1 MLVQHLARPG
11 DRRVARREFE
21 RHHEP
26 RAVGRLESHPGVLR
40 AARQEA
46 RHPGLAGAA
55 VAAGA
60 VVVVAEGH
68 HVRDFPV
75 ELAERAR
82 RDLPLSVRVVVG
94 DVTRMEDGADAE
106 PVALAQDEVGLRLEE
121 VRAIARVDLRVRED
135 DEAEAHGR
143 SLSYPRSSAMTDQR
157 KRRRRGIRL
166 GRGMRRLR
174 MGFENARE
182 IVRVGGLSTPHRT
195 PYDVAHQERAY
206 SVRRYQGVERSEGA
220 AQNAPAILLV
230 PPLMVT
236 SEIYDMAPDVSAV
249 SVLLGQGLDVWMV
262 DFGAPE
268 RVEGGKSRTLDDHV
282 LGVSRAIDF
291 VREATGRDV
300 HLAGYSQGGMFCY
313 QAAAYRH
320 SEGLASLITFGS
332 PVDIHRAFPVPVSEE
347 VAERILD
354 GLHRLIERPLA
365 ELEALP
371 GSLTSVGFKLVS
383 PKKELAQLF
392 DFVGKLHDRQ
402 ALEKRE
408 SRRRFLGGEGF
419 VSWPGPALRTFV
431 DEFIVANRLTS
442 GGFVIDGRTVS
453 LADVTCPILAFVG
466 LRDDI
471 AKPAAVRAI
480 ERVAFNARV
489 HVVPVKAGHLGLVV
503 GSRALSV
510 TWPTV
515 SEWMRHL
522 DDDGPPPRAF
532 TDEAQAHQKLE
543 DIDEIDEVELNLD
556 LGDLFGAVTGGAER
570 LFKRLTA
577 AGEDLADTADSWR
590 YQLPR
595 LSRLRRIRSGT
606 RISFGR
612 ELARQAEE
620 LPDHTFFLYKGR
632 AFTYAEAD
640 RRVNAVVKGLI
651 HCGIRPGQRVGV
663 LMEQRPS
670 YLSIVAAVN
679 RLGAVSVLIGTD
691 STRATI
697 ERALALG
704 EVEVLVTDPANAELA
719 RQAFRGSVLALGGP
733 YGADRSLPQG
743 VVDMEAIDPD
753 AVPLPSGFEPDPLL
767 ARDLAMVLFTAGRA
781 EEPRAAKIT
790 NRRWAFSALGAAAGC
805 TLKPSDTVFCVLPLH
820 HAAGV
825 LVAVGGAL
833 VGGARLALASRFV
846 PEHFWGEA
854 RRYGAT
860 VVFYAGE
867 MCRALVDAPPDRS
880 DAQNP
885 VRLFAGSGMR
895 IDVWEGLRTRFE
907 SGVLEFY
914 ATTEGNAVLANASG
928 GKIGSL
934 GRPLPGATDMALLQ
948 WDFDEDAFARGGG
961 GRYRRAGIEEP
972 GVLIARVDPG
982 HPMAGFDGYV
992 DEASTAE
999 RILRDVF
1006 DDGDRWFVTGDLLR
1020 RDVDGDYWFVDR
1032 LSDVVRTPYGPAF
1045 TREIEDTIY
1054 KLREVKMVAVYGARA
1069 PGGSERVLCAAVVPR
1084 GEGFDVERLAEHVR
1098 DKLEPHQRP
1107 VWVRL
1112 VDAIPMSDGYRPLK
1126 SALAEQGIEPGP
1138 RAFELSGSQYVGRDA
1153 PVVVAE

>member
-1 MLVQHLARPG
+1 
-11 DRRVARREFE
+11 
-21 RHHEP
+21 
-26 RAVGRLESHPGVLR
+26 
-40 AARQEA
+40 
-46 RHPGLAGAA
+46 
-55 VAAGA
+55 
-60 VVVVAEGH
+60 
-68 HVRDFPV
+68 
-75 ELAERAR
+75 
-82 RDLPLSVRVVVG
+82 
-94 DVTRMEDGADAE
+94 
-106 PVALAQDEVGLRLEE
+106 
-121 VRAIARVDLRVRED
+121 
-135 DEAEAHGR
+135 
-143 SLSYPRSSAMTDQR
+143 
-157 KRRRRGIRL
+157 
-166 GRGMRRLR
+166 

-195 PYDVAHQERAY
+195 PYEVVHQERAY
-206 SVRRYQGVERSEGA
+206 SVRRYQGVERAEGA
-220 AQNAPAILLV
+220 TADAPTILLV

-291 VREATGRDV
+291 VREVTGRDV

-313 QAAAYRH
+313 QTAAYRQ

-332 PVDIHRAFPVPVSEE
+332 PVDIHRALPVPVSEE

-354 GLHRLIERPLA
+354 GLHRVIERPLA

-431 DEFIVANRLTS
+431 DEYIVANRLTS

-480 ERVAFNARV
+480 ERVAFNAEV
-489 HVVPVKAGHLGLVV
+489 HIVPVKAGHLGLVV
-503 GSRALSV
+503 GSRALSE

-515 SEWMRHL
+515 SEWMRYR
-522 DDDGPPPRAF
+522 DGEGPLPRALAEGEQ
-532 TDEAQAHQKLE
+532 DHERLE
-543 DIDEIDEVELNLD
+543 DIDEIDEVDLD

-570 LFKRLTA
+570 LWKRLTA

-590 YQLPR
+590 YQVPR
-595 LSRLRRIRSGT
+595 LSRLRRIRGGT
-606 RISFGR
+606 RISFGA
-612 ELARQAEE
+612 ELTRQAAE

-640 RRVNAVVKGLI
+640 RRVNAVVKGLV

-679 RLGAVSVLIGTD
+679 RLGAVSVLIPPL
-691 STRATI
+691 SPRATI

-719 RQAFRGSVLALGGP
+719 RATYRGAVLALGGP
-733 YGADRSLPQG
+733 YGADRQLPDG

-753 AVPLPSGFEPDPLL
+753 SVSLPSGFDPDPLL
-767 ARDLAMVLFTAGRA
+767 ARDLAMVLFTAGRK

-833 VGGARLALASRFV
+833 VGGARLALASSFV

-867 MCRALVDAPPDRS
+867 MCRSLVDAPPDRS
-880 DAQNP
+880 DTQNP

-907 SGVLEFY
+907 AGVLEFY

-928 GKIGSL
+928 KKIGSL
-934 GRPLPGATDMALLQ
+934 GRPLPGATDMALLS
-948 WDFDEDAFARGGG
+948 WDFETDAFARGAS
-961 GRYRRAGIEEP
+961 GRYRRAGIEDP
-972 GVLIARVDPG
+972 GVLVARVDPG
-982 HPMAGFDGYV
+982 HPMAGFDGYL

-999 RILRDVF
+999 RVLRDVF
-1006 DDGDRWFVTGDLLR
+1006 EDGDRWFVTGDLLR
-1020 RDVDGDYWFVDR
+1020 RDADGDYWFVDR

-1069 PGGSERVLCAAVVPR
+1069 PDTGERVLCAAVVPR
-1084 GEGFDVERLAEHVR
+1084 GEAFEVERLAELVR
-1098 DKLEPHQRP
+1098 EKLEPHQRP
-1107 VWVRL
+1107 VWIRL
-1112 VDAIPMSDGYRPLK
+1112 VDAIPMSDGYRPMK
-1126 SALAEQGIEPGP
+1126 SVLAEEGIEPGP
-1138 RAFELSGSQYVGRDA
+1138 RAFVLSGTAYVPRDGS
-1153 PVVVAE
+1153 VVVAE